1 MTAGDDPS
9 SRVQNTGNPMPQSTL
24 TPLRT
29 VVLATA
35 LILCGAIA
43 GQSQDLPA
51 GWWVPSQASTYVP
64 IESWVYPA
72 FERLAAEGYL
82 QSAFFSLR
90 PWTRNECARLEEEA
104 KEAGE
109 RTPPP
114 IGSDVPGLLKALQ
127 QEFAPELSDY
137 GPPRYS
143 GQIESA
149 DQRVTVIAGRPLTDG
164 FHFAETL
171 VDNDGRPFGQG
182 ANLYTG
188 LSVRGNAR
196 RFAGYLRIEFQRAA
210 SARQPD
216 AFAQQQIAAA
226 DFTTSAAEGPVSG
239 VARGRLLEGYVAFGV
254 KNNQFTFGHQS
265 LWWGPARSGSTL
277 FSNNAEP
284 IDMLRYDRVSLF
296 SLPGLL
302 RWLGPVRVQLF
313 VGRLAGAQ
321 FVRAGSSLY
330 GAPGFALGDQPFL
343 HGEKFAFH
351 PTPNFEF
358 SVSRTVIFGGPG
370 APVTTH
376 SFLRSIFSVSAQN
389 GQIDP
394 GDRRVA
400 FDAQYRIP
408 GLRSC
413 LTGYFDGF
421 AEDQPFPLV
430 YPTESTWIAG
440 AYLRCVPRL
449 ARLTVRAEGLLS
461 PHRDLAFPG
470 FFYFNVHY
478 LSGYTNERRLIGSW
492 IGRQGNGEQLWTTWH
507 LSPKSSIEVSGRSM
521 TVSHEFLSGGY
532 VRDLRFAA
540 DIALHPAWQLT
551 AEEQT
556 ERWRFPL
563 LSPSEKH
570 NASVTLQLSYRPPAK
585 TQKPQ

>member
-51 GWWVPSQASTYVP
+51 GWWVPSQGSTYVP

-90 PWTRNECARLEEEA
+90 PWTRNECARLVEEA
-104 KEAGE
+104 KETGE
-109 RTPPP
+109 QTLHPPP
-114 IGSDVPGLLKALQ
+114 GSDVPGLLKALS
-127 QEFAPELSDY
+127 QEFAPELSDD
-137 GPPRYS
+137 GPPRDS

-171 VDNDGRPFGQG
+171 VDNQGRPFGQG
-182 ANLYTG
+182 ANFYTG

-196 RFAGYLRIEFQRAA
+196 AFAGYLRVEFQRAA
-210 SARQPD
+210 SAPEPD
-216 AFAQQQIAAA
+216 AFAQQQIAAI
-226 DFTTSAAEGPVSG
+226 DFTTPLAAEGPVSG
-239 VARGRLLEGYVAFGV
+239 MARGRLLEAYVAYGF
-254 KNNQFTFGHQS
+254 KNNQFTFGRQS

-321 FVRAGSSLY
+321 F
-330 GAPGFALGDQPFL
+330 
-343 HGEKFAFH
+343 
-351 PTPNFEF
+351 
-358 SVSRTVIFGGPG
+358 
-370 APVTTH
+370 
-376 SFLRSIFSVSAQN
+376 
-389 GQIDP
+389 
-394 GDRRVA
+394 
-400 FDAQYRIP
+400 
-408 GLRSC
+408 
-413 LTGYFDGF
+413 
-421 AEDQPFPLV
+421 
-430 YPTESTWIAG
+430 
-440 AYLRCVPRL
+440 
-449 ARLTVRAEGLLS
+449 AR
-461 PHRDLAFPG
+461 P
-470 FFYFNVHY
+470 
-478 LSGYTNERRLIGSW
+478 
-492 IGRQGNGEQLWTTWH
+492 
-507 LSPKSSIEVSGRSM
+507 
-521 TVSHEFLSGGY
+521 
-532 VRDLRFAA
+532 
-540 DIALHPAWQLT
+540 
-551 AEEQT
+551 
-556 ERWRFPL
+556 
-563 LSPSEKH
+563 
-570 NASVTLQLSYRPPAK
+570 
-585 TQKPQ
+585 

>member
-1 MTAGDDPS
+1 MGRFLLCRCCCCHGGGVS
-9 SRVQNTGNPMPQSTL
+9 MWL
-24 TPLRT
+24 TMRG
-29 VVLATA
+29 VFLATS

-51 GWWVPSQASTYVP
+51 GWWIPSHASTYLP

-82 QSAFFSLR
+82 QTAFFSLR
-90 PWTRNECARLEEEA
+90 PWTRNECARLVEEA
-104 KEAGE
+104 KEAE
-109 RTPPP
+109 QRTPHLPDD
-114 IGSDVPGLLKALQ
+114 SDVPGLLKALQ
-127 QEFAPELSDY
+127 QEFAPELSEA

-171 VDNDGRPFGQG
+171 VDDDGRPFGQG
-182 ANLYTG
+182 TNLYSG
-188 LSVRGNAR
+188 LSLRGAAGP
-196 RFAGYLRIEFQRAA
+196 FAGYVHAEFQRAA
-210 SARQPD
+210 SAPEPD

-226 DFTTSAAEGPVSG
+226 DFTSSAAEGPISG
-239 VARGRLLEGYVAFGV
+239 VARGRLLDGYVSYGF
-254 KNNQFTFGHQS
+254 KNNQFTFGRQS

-284 IDMLRYDRVSLF
+284 IDMLRYDRVSPFL
-296 SLPGLL
+296 LPGPL
-302 RWLGPVRVQLF
+302 RWLGQMRAQFF

-321 FVRAGSSLY
+321 FARPSNILY

-343 HGEKFAFH
+343 HGEKLGFH

-370 APVTTH
+370 APVTIH
-376 SFLRSIFSVSAQN
+376 SFLRSVFSVSTEN
-389 GQIDP
+389 GQNDP

-449 ARLTVRAEGLLS
+449 PRLTVRAEGLLS

-478 LSGYTNERRLIGSW
+478 LSGYTNQRQLIGSW

-507 LSPKSSIEVSGRSM
+507 LSPKSWIEVSGRSM

-532 VRDLRFAA
+532 VRDLRVAA
-540 DIALHPAWQLT
+540 DLALRPTWQLT

-556 ERWRFPL
+556 EWWRFPL
-563 LSPSEKH
+563 LSPAEQR
-570 NASVTLQLSYRPPAK
+570 NTAVTLQLSYRPLP
-585 TQKPQ
+585 KPQ